1 MAPPRTRIPRSAAR
15 RPPAG
20 RVPAGRAPA
29 RPARRS
35 AGDLLIGLLAIAAL
49 AALTVGVPF
58 ALITVFGLPVPHAMP
73 SLTLLTRQL
82 DVPAILRVLSLLVWL
97 AWLQLVWCV
106 IAEIRAA
113 VRNAGMPQR
122 VPLAGGTQALVHRLV
137 TTALLVFAA
146 TAALSPALAHPA
158 PALSSHSAAGS
169 GRPTSSAAPPRAQ
182 ATSPG
187 QPQNPGHPARPGQPA
202 SPGRPAS
209 PAHPA
214 RPGQP
219 ASPGRPAS
227 PGQPTS
233 PGRPASPPRERHA
246 APPGPASPPHAVPS
260 PSAGKLYVVKP
271 PVGRFHESL
280 WEIAQKYLGDGR
292 RYREIFELNKDRVQ
306 PDGSQLTIASLIRPG
321 WVLHMPGDAHGP
333 GLEVIPPGG
342 PGLEIITPGN
352 SPSPAAGP
360 AAASTAPAS
369 TAPASA
375 QPAGA
380 PPASASPRAPGNQRD
395 GDHGRAAEQHHAREH
410 TAPGGHAR
418 GAKHSRRGDHA
429 RPGEHSPSGQDSRPG
444 DHRRA
449 GKSGPAGARAPA
461 HGSAV
466 GDLLLPGQLTYPDE
480 LAAAALLA
488 SGILAALGRRRREQL
503 WQRAFGRRVVGPP
516 RQSALAESALRA
528 GSHEPSARLLDHGLR
543 YVSRAMTLTG
553 RVPPAVVAAHLSH
566 DHLDLWMAPADLGA
580 PPPWTALDDGRV
592 WRLPSTAL
600 ARVDA
605 VEPDDAP
612 ALFPGLVSIGTDGTG
627 RVLVDLEAAHGV
639 ISVGG
644 QQTMITAVLSSMAL
658 ELATSRWSDPMHIT
672 LAGFGEDLT
681 ALAPDRITVVPS
693 LDEGLAALEAH
704 AIDVAEAMAAAGVS
718 SVLEGRALGVSPN
731 AWVPHYLISA
741 VPPGPRDRSRLLAL
755 ARIGGAAAASYVVAG
770 DVPGASWAWEV
781 TPEGRL
787 LAGALGFDVQAQLVP
802 VRQHEAVA
810 GLFTAAARS
819 EGVPLTPPDPHAVP
833 PQQLEPGDSP
843 PAGISILGPVSVRA
857 PGVLEPDRVPLVT
870 ELVVYLATH
879 PGGVHPNVLAAA
891 LWPRGVAAEIR
902 DTAVARATEW
912 LGADGIGRPHLAADA
927 SGRLRLGTGVRV
939 DWLVF
944 QALAGHA
951 ELAPAGS
958 AEEADYLARALDL
971 VRGELLD
978 GRPPGR
984 YAWLATDDLDYEV
997 SARVA
1002 DTAHRLGTLRL
1013 ATGDPDGAMDA
1024 ARAGL
1029 RLAFDDELL
1038 WRDLLRAAH
1047 QTGRGDLL
1055 RSVVD
1060 EVCARTARDETF
1072 LRMAPETESL
1082 IDELYPSWRSIVL

>member
-1 MAPPRTRIPRSAAR
+1 MS
-15 RPPAG
+15 
-20 RVPAGRAPA
+20 
-29 RPARRS
+29 
-35 AGDLLIGLLAIAAL
+35 
-49 AALTVGVPF
+49 
-58 ALITVFGLPVPHAMP
+58 
-73 SLTLLTRQL
+73 
-82 DVPAILRVLSLLVWL
+82 
-97 AWLQLVWCV
+97 
-106 IAEIRAA
+106 
-113 VRNAGMPQR
+113 
-122 VPLAGGTQALVHRLV
+122 
-137 TTALLVFAA
+137 
-146 TAALSPALAHPA
+146 
-158 PALSSHSAAGS
+158 
-169 GRPTSSAAPPRAQ
+169 
-182 ATSPG
+182 
-187 QPQNPGHPARPGQPA
+187 
-202 SPGRPAS
+202 
-209 PAHPA
+209 
-214 RPGQP
+214 
-219 ASPGRPAS
+219 
-227 PGQPTS
+227 
-233 PGRPASPPRERHA
+233 
-246 APPGPASPPHAVPS
+246 
-260 PSAGKLYVVKP
+260 
-271 PVGRFHESL
+271 
-280 WEIAQKYLGDGR
+280 
-292 RYREIFELNKDRVQ
+292 
-306 PDGSQLTIASLIRPG
+306 
-321 WVLHMPGDAHGP
+321 
-333 GLEVIPPGG
+333 
-342 PGLEIITPGN
+342 
-352 SPSPAAGP
+352 
-360 AAASTAPAS
+360 
-369 TAPASA
+369 
-375 QPAGA
+375 
-380 PPASASPRAPGNQRD
+380 
-395 GDHGRAAEQHHAREH
+395 
-410 TAPGGHAR
+410 
-418 GAKHSRRGDHA
+418 HA
-429 RPGEHSPSGQDSRPG
+429 RPGEHGSSGQDSSPG

-449 GKSGPAGARAPA
+449 GKSGPGGAPVPN

-503 WQRAFGRRVVGPP
+503 WQRAFGHRVVGPP

-566 DHLDLWMAPADLGA
+566 DNLDLWVAPADLGA

-592 WRLPSTAL
+592 WRLRSTAL
-600 ARVDA
+600 ARVNA

-639 ISVGG
+639 ISVAG
-644 QQTMITAVLSSMAL
+644 QQTMIMAVLSSMAL
-658 ELATSRWSDPMHIT
+658 ELATSRWSDQMHIT

-681 ALAPDRITVVPS
+681 AMAPDRITVVPT
-693 LDEGLAALEAH
+693 LDEGLAAMEAH

-810 GLFTAAARS
+810 GLFTAAART

-833 PQQLEPGDSP
+833 PDQLEPGDSP

-857 PGVLEPDRVPLVT
+857 PGGLEPDRVPLVT

-912 LGADGIGRPHLAADA
+912 LGTDGIGRPHLAADA

-958 AEEADYLARALDL
+958 AEEADYLTRALDL

-1047 QTGRGDLL
+1047 RTGREDLL

-1082 IDELYPSWRSIVL
+1082 IDELYPSWRSTVL